1 MFEIQYIYFSFS
13 HWQSSARAGEVKNSV
28 SLAKQFQ
35 LPVSMTTEVCA
46 YSTKEFSLLL
56 IAQFCILSQ
65 SDRLK
70 LSTYAKIG

>member
-35 LPVSMTTEVCA
+35 LPVSIKTEVCA
-46 YSTKEFSLLL
+46 YSSKEFSLL
-56 IAQFCILSQ
+56 SQ
-65 SDRLK
+65 SQCDRLK
-70 LSTYAKIG
+70 LSTHAKIG